1 LRIVPLMAD
10 GSIPRRAALV
20 VHPSRSLTGALAILD
35 AWAEEYDVELVQV
48 PLDGTERR
56 VRPLREVAAGDLVI
70 ALGGDGTALSALRAA
85 APVEAPVLAV
95 ACGSVGALTAV
106 SAETLG
112 EALERVCAG
121 DADARLLPALAIH
134 TDAAP
139 DEWAINDFV
148 IVRRGAGQVVADV
161 SVDGELYIRLAGDG
175 LIVATPFGSS
185 GYTMAAGGPLLC
197 VGTEAFVCSP
207 LAMHGGSGAPLVVPA
222 DAALEIAVQPTY
234 VGFAIELD
242 GQRRALEG
250 SSFRV
255 TLLPG
260 KGRLL
265 TFSATDQ
272 RLRRLRERGLIA
284 DSPRVLIRDERAA
297 APRAGP
303 PAARG

>member
-1 LRIVPLMAD
+1 MAD
-10 GSIPRRAALV
+10 GSIPRRVALV
-20 VHPSRSLTGALAILD
+20 VHPSRSLDRALETLD
-35 AWAEEYDVELVQV
+35 AWADEYDVDVVQV
-48 PLDGTERR
+48 PVEGTERR
-56 VRPLREVAAGDLVI
+56 VRPLREVSAGDLVV

-95 ACGSVGALTAV
+95 ACGSVGALSAV

-112 EALERVCAG
+112 EALERVSAG
-121 DADARLLPALAIH
+121 HSDTRVLPALAIH
-134 TDAAP
+134 TDAATR
-139 DEWAINDFV
+139 EWAINDFV
-148 IVRRGAGQVVADV
+148 IVRRRAGQVVAEV

-197 VGTEAFVCSP
+197 AGTAAFVCSP
-207 LAMHGGSGAPLVVPA
+207 LAMHGGSSAPLVVPA
-222 DAALEIAVQPTY
+222 DATLEIVVQPTY
-234 VGFAIELD
+234 AGFEVELD
-242 GQRRALEG
+242 GQRRALDG

-255 TLLPG
+255 TLHPDM
-260 KGRLL
+260 GRLL
-265 TFSATDQ
+265 SFSAADQ
-272 RLRRLRERGLIA
+272 RLRRLRERGLIV